1 MIILFYIVLSLLCLV
16 LQSSPLIQWF
26 TLLNWIKPDFAL
38 LCVLYITLR
47 EEEPAV
53 GESFAFWIGLV
64 IDVLS
69 GGLTGLNAFGLT
81 VLAFGINAVKKGLS
95 LARFWERFVFVLVCG
110 LSFEAATLLFQK
122 VLAGK
127 TEYFKSFFVLA
138 LPSSIYNGI
147 LALLFFFLL
156 DKARDALLRLRLRQ
170 RK

>member
-1 MIILFYIVLSLLCLV
+1 
-16 LQSSPLIQWF
+16 
-26 TLLNWIKPDFAL
+26 
-38 LCVLYITLR
+38 
-47 EEEPAV
+47 
-53 GESFAFWIGLV
+53 
-64 IDVLS
+64 
-69 GGLTGLNAFGLT
+69 
-81 VLAFGINAVKKGLS
+81 VKKGLS